1 MKILKKLQMIKPVL
15 PAMLLGI
22 FVIVAVT
29 GYRPDAGTDSDGGS
43 WVQKILAARKQTIE
57 SQTVKA
63 GKKGK
68 GFDLKD
74 GKYTGSANGYGGKI
88 TVTVTIK
95 NKKIVKIHIDSA
107 PGETTSFFNRA
118 KTLTDLMIRQQSTDV
133 DAVSGATYSSK
144 GIIGAV
150 KNALYGTKS
159 TTKQAPASFGEK
171 GKAKQVA
178 KVTETGN
185 WKDGTYTGKAQG
197 FGGLVKVKVTVKNGK
212 IKKIQIVS
220 ASGETGSYFAKA
232 KALIPAIVKKQTTNV
247 DAVSGATY
255 SSNGIIRAVRKALGK
270 ASTTSKKTKT
280 QKKSSKK
287 NTKKQT
293 VKPGSGTVPYI
304 NGTYYGTGE
313 GRNGEIKVKLTIKN
327 KKIVSLVVVSHKE
340 DAPYFAKAKKILTM
354 VLKRQSAKV
363 DAVSG
368 ATLSSN
374 GLIEAIENALDAAKK
389 ATEAK
394 NNTQKPDDSKKD
406 DTSSEKPEEELIYK
420 AGTYAVAAICY
431 PDEEEEFWEYTIS
444 MDVTI
449 KQDKITAIENIVLT
463 DPANRPFVKSK
474 LLKAIIRKGTPE
486 GVDTVTGA
494 TCSSKAILEACREA
508 LQQAKK

>member
-43 WVQKILAARKQTIE
+43 WVQKILAARKQTTE

-133 DAVSGATYSSK
+133 DAVSGATYSSN

-159 TTKQAPASFGEK
+159 TTKQAPAPSKGK
-171 GKAKQVA
+171 GKAKKVA
-178 KVTETGN
+178 KVKENGN
-185 WKDGTYTGKAQG
+185 WKDGTYTGSAQG
-197 FGGLVKVKVTVKNGK
+197 FGGPVKVKVTVKNGK

-255 SSNGIIRAVRKALGK
+255 SSNGIIRAVRNALGK
-270 ASTTSKKTKT
+270 AGTAYKKTKM
-280 QKKSSKK
+280 QKK
-287 NTKKQT
+287 NTKKQV

-363 DAVSG
+363 DVVSG

-420 AGTYAVAAICY
+420 AGTYAVAVICY

-463 DPANRPFVKSK
+463 DPVNRPFVKSK

>member
-43 WVQKILAARKQTIE
+43 WVQKILAARKQTTK

-133 DAVSGATYSSK
+133 DAVSGATYSSN

-159 TTKQAPASFGEK
+159 TTKQAPASSKGK
-171 GKAKQVA
+171 GKAKKVA
-178 KVTETGN
+178 KVKENGN
-185 WKDGTYTGKAQG
+185 WKDGTYTGSAQG
-197 FGGLVKVKVTVKNGK
+197 FGGPVKVKVTVKNGK

-255 SSNGIIRAVRKALGK
+255 SSNGIIRAVRNALGK
-270 ASTTSKKTKT
+270 AGTAYKKTKM
-280 QKKSSKK
+280 QKK
-287 NTKKQT
+287 NTKKQV

-463 DPANRPFVKSK
+463 DPENRPFVKSK

>member
-150 KNALYGTKS
+150 KNALYGIKS
-159 TTKQAPASFGEK
+159 TTKQAPASFGGK
-171 GKAKQVA
+171 GKAKKVA

-255 SSNGIIRAVRKALGK
+255 SSNGIIRAVRNALGK
-270 ASTTSKKTKT
+270 AGAAFKK
-280 QKKSSKK
+280 KKMQKK
-287 NTKKQT
+287 NTKKQV
-293 VKPGSGTVPYI
+293 VKPGSGSVPYI

-340 DAPYFAKAKKILTM
+340 DTPYFAKAKKILTM
-354 VLKRQSAKV
+354 VLKKQSAKV

-374 GLIEAIENALDAAKK
+374 GLIEAIENALNAAKK

>member
-159 TTKQAPASFGEK
+159 TTKQAPASFGKK
-171 GKAKQVA
+171 GKAKKVA

-185 WKDGTYTGKAQG
+185 WKDGTYTGNAQG

-220 ASGETGSYFAKA
+220 ASGETDSYFAKA

-255 SSNGIIRAVRKALGK
+255 SSNGIIRAVRNALGK
-270 ASTTSKKTKT
+270 AGTAFKKTKM
-280 QKKSSKK
+280 QKK
-287 NTKKQT
+287 NIKKQV

-304 NGTYYGTGE
+304 NGTYYGIGE

-340 DAPYFAKAKKILTM
+340 DTPYFAKAKKILTM

-374 GLIEAIENALDAAKK
+374 GLIEAIENALNAAKK

>member
-1 MKILKKLQMIKPVL
+1 MKFLKKLQMIKPVL

-43 WVQKILAARKQTIE
+43 WVQKILAARKQTTE

-63 GKKGK
+63 GKRGK

-133 DAVSGATYSSK
+133 DAVSGATYSSN

-159 TTKQAPASFGEK
+159 TTKQAPASAKDK
-171 GKAKQVA
+171 GKAKKLA
-178 KVTETGN
+178 KVSETGN
-185 WKDGTYTGKAQG
+185 WKDGTYTGSAQG
-197 FGGLVKVKVTVKNGK
+197 FGGPVKVKVTVKNGK

-232 KALIPAIVKKQTTNV
+232 KALLPAIVKKQTTNV

-270 ASTTSKKTKT
+270 AGTTSKKAQT

-287 NTKKQT
+287 KTKKQT

-340 DAPYFAKAKKILTM
+340 DAPYFAKAKKILNM
-354 VLKRQSAKV
+354 VLKKQSAKV

-444 MDVTI
+444 MDITI

-463 DPANRPFVKSK
+463 DPVNRPFVKSK

-494 TCSSKAILEACREA
+494 TCSSKAILEACREV

>member
-1 MKILKKLQMIKPVL
+1 MKFLKKLQMMKPIL
-15 PAMLLGI
+15 PAVFLGI
-22 FVIVAVT
+22 FVIVAVI
-29 GYRPDAGTDSDGGS
+29 GYRPDAGTGTDGGS
-43 WVQKILAARKQTIE
+43 WVQKILEAGKQTAE

-63 GKKGK
+63 EKKGK

-95 NKKIVKIHIDSA
+95 NKKITKIHIDSA
-107 PGETTSFFNRA
+107 PGETPSFFNRA
-118 KTLTDLMIRQQSTDV
+118 KTLTGLMIRQQSADV
-133 DAVSGATYSSK
+133 DAVSGATYSSN

-150 KNALYGTKS
+150 KNALYGTKP
-159 TTKQAPASFGEK
+159 TTKQAPASSKGK
-171 GKAKQVA
+171 GKAK
-178 KVTETGN
+178 KVTKVKENGN
-185 WKDGTYTGKAQG
+185 WKDGTYTGSAQG
-197 FGGLVKVKVTVKNGK
+197 FGGPVKVKVTVKNGK

-255 SSNGIIRAVRKALGK
+255 SSNGIIRAVRNALGK
-270 ASTTSKKTKT
+270 AGTTSKKTKT
-280 QKKSSKK
+280 QKKVPKK
-287 NTKKQT
+287 HTKKQT

-327 KKIVSLVVVSHKE
+327 KKIVSIVVVSHKE
-340 DAPYFAKAKKILTM
+340 DAPYFTKAKKILTM
-354 VLKRQSAKV
+354 VLKKQSAKV

-389 ATEAK
+389 ATDAK
-394 NNTQKPDDSKKD
+394 NNIQKPDDSKKD
-406 DTSSEKPEEELIYK
+406 DTPSEKPGEELIYK
-420 AGTYAVAAICY
+420 DGTYAVAAICY
-431 PDEEEEFWEYTIS
+431 PDEEEEFMEYTIS

-449 KQDKITAIENIVLT
+449 KQDKITVIENIVLT
-463 DPANRPFVKSK
+463 DPVNRPFIRSK
-474 LLKAIIRKGTPE
+474 LLNAIIRKGSPD

-494 TCSSKAILEACREA
+494 TCSSKAVLEACREA

>member
-1 MKILKKLQMIKPVL
+1 MKFLKKLQMIKPIL
-15 PAMLLGI
+15 PAVFLGI
-22 FVIVAVT
+22 FVIAAVA

-43 WVQKILAARKQTIE
+43 WVQKILAAGKQTAE

-63 GKKGK
+63 EKKGK
-68 GFDLKD
+68 GFELKD

-95 NKKIVKIHIDSA
+95 NKKITKIHIDSA
-107 PGETTSFFNRA
+107 PGETPSFFNRA
-118 KTLTDLMIRQQSTDV
+118 KTLTDLMIRQQSADV
-133 DAVSGATYSSK
+133 DAVSGATYSSN

-159 TTKQAPASFGEK
+159 TTKQAPASSKGK
-171 GKAKQVA
+171 GKAKKVA
-178 KVTETGN
+178 KVKENGN
-185 WKDGTYTGKAQG
+185 WKDGTYTGSAQG
-197 FGGLVKVKVTVKNGK
+197 FGGPVKVKVTVKNGK

-220 ASGETGSYFAKA
+220 ASGETGSYFTKA
-232 KALIPAIVKKQTTNV
+232 KALLPAIVKKQTTNV

-255 SSNGIIRAVRKALGK
+255 SSNGIIRAVRNALGK

-287 NTKKQT
+287 HTKKQT

-354 VLKRQSAKV
+354 VLKKQSAKV

-389 ATEAK
+389 ATDAK

-406 DTSSEKPEEELIYK
+406 DTPSEKPDEELIYK
-420 AGTYAVAAICY
+420 DGTYAVAAICY

-463 DPANRPFVKSK
+463 DPVNRPFVKSK
-474 LLKAIIRKGTPE
+474 LLNAIIRKGTPE
-486 GVDTVTGA
+486 GVDTITGA